1 MLFLRESCIALL
13 IYIGKRSPT
22 ADAIGLPFILAQSLR
37 LHVCLETFSVADSK
51 FKLHDVGLNTS
62 SGASKRSFLL
72 CRCHGTVMQN
82 AVARLFS
89 LRHKR
94 FFLCLRL
101 SLCQLSA
108 IVFAL
113 RPFHRSVVAPGGRVI
128 ELELRDSR
136 CSIVGRLWRRCGQ
149 HLRNLHLCNA
159 RPNHVDLLRR
169 CF

>member
-1 MLFLRESCIALL
+1 MFVLKHF
-13 IYIGKRSPT
+13 P
-22 ADAIGLPFILAQSLR
+22 
-37 LHVCLETFSVADSK
+37 VADCN
-51 FKLHDVGLNTS
+51 FKLHDVGLNTL

-72 CRCHGTVMQN
+72 CRCHGTITQN

-101 SLCQLSA
+101 SLCQLST

-136 CSIVGRLWRRCGQ
+136 CSIVGRLWCRRGQ